1 MVRLLLF
8 IGVICFVSV
17 GCTSMTTIQAM
28 NPMSEW
34 NIAGNYDTV
43 AFCIID
49 KFEAGTSLF
58 TKMVALDF
66 RNRTD
71 RREATIQGS
80 AKADR
85 NFGIF
90 ELKTQQVSD
99 GITLVQLRGIHDPS
113 TTAAY
118 KVVEECSIHRG

>member
-1 MVRLLLF
+1 MARLLVF
-8 IGVICFVSV
+8 IGVTCFVSV
-17 GCTSMTTIQAM
+17 GCVSMTTIQAR
-28 NPMSEW
+28 NPIKEW
-34 NIAGNYDTV
+34 HIAGNYDTV
-43 AFCIID
+43 AFCILD
-49 KFEAGTSLF
+49 KFEAGKSMF

-99 GITLVQLRGIHDPS
+99 GVTLVQLRGVNDPS

-118 KVVEECSIHRG
+118 KVVEECSTHHL